1 MTDRNIYRY
10 AEKCLYDYPMNKSR
24 LKILMEDLRVLRAGS
39 DVHVQQYDKVT
50 GQYYIA
56 YDPVSSYVEKI
67 DRLES
72 LIKRIERNSAPITSL
87 IQDLKTPNATD
98 KSKYLD
104 YVKILELYYF
114 GGNPLDVVAQ
124 NIHCSRSTL
133 FYKRRELVRMTI
145 GYLGI

>member
-1 MTDRNIYRY
+1 
-10 AEKCLYDYPMNKSR
+10 MNKSR

-98 KSKYLD
+98 KP
-104 YVKILELYYF
+104 VHIC
-114 GGNPLDVVAQ
+114 
-124 NIHCSRSTL
+124 I
-133 FYKRRELVRMTI
+133 
-145 GYLGI
+145 